1 MRIALWGNTALITAW
16 RNLLLPIATSRFK
29 SPQSSGFPAL
39 PLRRGACHR
48 RRLRAIRW
56 LFASTTVNVPVV
68 PTLMGWGAIP
78 DDHVLVAG
86 MVGLQTIQNP

>member
-1 MRIALWGNTALITAW
+1 
-16 RNLLLPIATSRFK
+16 
-29 SPQSSGFPAL
+29 
-39 PLRRGACHR
+39 
-48 RRLRAIRW
+48 
-56 LFASTTVNVPVV
+56 VV